1 MKRIVLLA
9 MLALTAVF
17 ATACGGENNEPAPA
31 FSFDVTGNDNFV
43 YEPAALTVKAS
54 SQVTV
59 NFTASG
65 ALQHNWLLVTP
76 GIDPTTASD
85 TDALAGAVTG
95 EIAGGT
101 SKSIT
106 FTAPEVGSY
115 TIICTVPGHA
125 EAGMK
130 GTLTVEP

>member
-1 MKRIVLLA
+1 M
-9 MLALTAVF
+9 
-17 ATACGGENNEPAPA
+17 
-31 FSFDVTGNDNFV
+31 
-43 YEPAALTVKAS
+43 TVKAS

-106 FTAPEVGSY
+106 FTAPEAGSY

>member
-59 NFTASG
+59 NFTASNPN
-65 ALQHNWLLVTP
+65 A
-76 GIDPTTASD
+76 
-85 TDALAGAVTG
+85 
-95 EIAGGT
+95 
-101 SKSIT
+101 
-106 FTAPEVGSY
+106 
-115 TIICTVPGHA
+115 VPGEDA
-125 EAGMK
+125 IVISFGPPRERRRQASK
-130 GTLTVEP
+130 TEEDTE

>member
-1 MKRIVLLA
+1 MKRFVLLA
-9 MLALTAVF
+9 ILGITAVF
-17 ATACGGENNEPAPA
+17 TTACGGES

-43 YEPAALTVKAS
+43 YEPAALAVKAG
-54 SQVTV
+54 SQVTI
-59 NFTASG
+59 NFTAIG
-65 ALQHNWLLVTP
+65 ALPHNWLLVST

-85 TDALAGAVTG
+85 ADALAGAVTG

-106 FTAPEVGSY
+106 FTAPAAGTY
-115 TIICTVPGHA
+115 TIVCTVPGHA
-125 EAGMK
+125 EAGMR